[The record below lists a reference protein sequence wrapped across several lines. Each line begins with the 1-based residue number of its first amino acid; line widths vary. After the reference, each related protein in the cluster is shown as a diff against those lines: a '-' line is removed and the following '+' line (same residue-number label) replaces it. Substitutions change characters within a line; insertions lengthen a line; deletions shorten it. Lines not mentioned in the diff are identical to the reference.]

1 LTRAGLRAGS
11 PLRLLVADTAGER
24 AAAGV
29 LRDRLTAA
37 GLDIDLR
44 AVPAQ
49 QYSASTAAGGWDL
62 TLLLLRPDYL
72 GSRAVLTPLLDP
84 RWPGLD
90 AVGTLR
96 RSPAW
101 LTEMAAALGEESA
114 SRSVARQT
122 GLATTI
128 TRDGAV
134 MGLATV
140 ATVRTA
146 GPNVGHSP
154 ALALL
159 GNVDPANV
167 ALGVTRPGESP
178 TSAPSSS

>member
-146 GPNVGHSP
+146 GPNVGQSP